1 MRHRIIAGL
10 AALLLMS
17 LGAVSTQAAERH
29 GLSAFGELKYP
40 AGFTRFEY
48 VNPDAPKGGRLSMM
62 GVGST
67 LTFDSFNPFILNG
80 DQAQGLELLFD
91 SLMVR
96 AADEPDAMYGLVASG
111 AEIAAD
117 GLSVTFTLRPEAKW
131 ADSTALTADDVCFS
145 FDTLKTK
152 GDWASYRA
160 PLTDVTRCE
169 IVGEGRVRY
178 TFQGK
183 QLRDLPLTVAGL
195 PIISKTYYTTKED
208 FEKTSLKPPLGSG
221 PYEIGDF
228 RQGTF
233 VTYRRR
239 ATYWAKD
246 LPVNRGRYNFDEI
259 RYEYF
264 RDRTAGLEAFKA
276 GSYDLR
282 EEFTSRDWATA
293 YDIPQV
299 RDGRILKLTLPDENP
314 SGTQGF
320 FLNLRRIKFQ
330 DVRVRQALG
339 FAFDFEFMNKN
350 LFYGLYTR
358 TQSYFENSP
367 MKAHGAPGED
377 ELKLL
382 SASKDKLPAAVFGPV
397 YVPPVTDG
405 SGTDRR
411 LLSQAAKLLDEA
423 GWTSQGGKR
432 VKNGETLA
440 IEFLIDEP
448 SFERVLGPYIN
459 NLKAIG
465 IDANIRRVD
474 AAQYER
480 RVKSFD
486 FDIITTRF
494 VMRLTPGVELKAYFG
509 SQAAKQDG
517 SRNLAGIADPVIDGL
532 VDTALEAH
540 GRGELDTAVNA
551 LDRVLRAGHYWVPHW
566 YKAAHN
572 IAVWNKFSW
581 PEKKPKYDRGI
592 DTWWFDAAKAAKVR
606 SN

>member
-1 MRHRIIAGL
+1 MRQHILGL
-10 AALLLMS
+10 AASLMLS
-17 LGAVSTQAAERH
+17 LGAGATQAADRH

-40 AGFTRFEY
+40 AGFTHFGY

-96 AADEPDAMYGLVASG
+96 AADEPDSMYGLVASG
-111 AEIAAD
+111 AEVAAD

-131 ADSTALTADDVCFS
+131 ADGTALTADDVCFS

-160 PLTDVTRCE
+160 PLTDVTRCD
-169 IVGEGRVRY
+169 IAGEGRVRY

-208 FEKTSLKPPLGSG
+208 FENTTLKPPLGSG

-239 ATYWAKD
+239 AAYWAKD

-320 FLNLRRIKFQ
+320 FLNLRRGKFQ
-330 DVRVRQALG
+330 DERVRQALG

-367 MKAHGAPGED
+367 MKAQGAPGDD

-382 SASKDKLPAAVFGPV
+382 SAYKDKLPAGVFGPV

-423 GWTSQGGKR
+423 GWASQGGKR
-432 VKNGETLA
+432 VKNGETLG

-517 SRNLAGIADPVIDGL
+517 SRNLAGIADPAIDAL

-540 GRGELDTAVNA
+540 GRSELDTAVKA

-581 PEKKPKYDRGI
+581 PDQKPKYDRGI

>member
-1 MRHRIIAGL
+1 MRQHILGL
-10 AALLLMS
+10 AASLMLS
-17 LGAVSTQAAERH
+17 LGAGATQAADRH
-29 GLSAFGELKYP
+29 GLSAVGELKDP
-40 AGFTRFEY
+40 AGFTHFGY

-96 AADEPDAMYGLVASG
+96 AADEPDSMYGLVASG
-111 AEIAAD
+111 AEVAAD

-131 ADSTALTADDVCFS
+131 ADGTALTADDVCFS

-160 PLTDVTRCE
+160 PLTDVTRCD
-169 IVGEGRVRY
+169 IAGEGRVRY

-208 FEKTSLKPPLGSG
+208 FEKTTLKPPLGSG

-239 ATYWAKD
+239 AAYWAKD

-320 FLNLRRIKFQ
+320 FLNLRRGKFQ
-330 DVRVRQALG
+330 DERVRQALG

-367 MKAHGAPGED
+367 MKAQGAPGDD

-382 SASKDKLPAAVFGPV
+382 SAYKDKLPAGVFGPV

-423 GWTSQGGKR
+423 GWASQGGKR
-432 VKNGETLA
+432 VKNGETLG

-517 SRNLAGIADPVIDGL
+517 SRNLAGIADPAIDAL

-540 GRGELDTAVNA
+540 GRSELDTAVKA

-581 PEKKPKYDRGI
+581 PDQKPKYDRGI